1 MGNPKRLSELKLV
14 SQKTY
19 KTQIQ
24 PKMLLLKKQ
33 LDLRSEIW
41 AKIPIEKKKKWI
53 TSGKDPI
60 MNLAFQ
66 MGQYFKDNFPEF
78 LEDY

>member
-1 MGNPKRLSELKLV
+1 MADLNLIDQE
-14 SQKTY
+14 TY

-24 PKMLLLKKQ
+24 PKMIQLKNQ

-41 AKIPIEKKKKWI
+41 AKIDQTKKKKWI

-60 MNLAFQ
+60 MTLAFQ
-66 MGQYFKDNFPEF
+66 MGQYFKDNFPE
-78 LEDY
+78 LLDDYDG